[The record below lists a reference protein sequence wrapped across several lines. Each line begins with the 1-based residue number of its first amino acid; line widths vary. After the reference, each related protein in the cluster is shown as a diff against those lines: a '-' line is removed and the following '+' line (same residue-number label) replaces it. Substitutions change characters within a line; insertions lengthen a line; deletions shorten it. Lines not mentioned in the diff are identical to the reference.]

1 MNKFMETDFAVTDII
16 TCCIVKFGTP
26 IHKNRASH
34 GLAFYPNGGS
44 EFFFNGKKISAARP
58 NSLIYLPQ
66 TSNYTVCSDNNAEK
80 FCYVINFLSTENILC
95 NNLEPFSVTVKDIV
109 RFTTAFAMA
118 EKAFRTQ
125 KPGYIMQCKAY
136 LCEIISAL
144 QYEHS
149 LGYID
154 GKAQNRISL
163 AINKI
168 HETYTKTSPSVSTLA
183 AMCGISPEYF
193 RITFKK
199 ACGKSPSRYIYDL
212 RINRAKE
219 LLSSGMYSVSESAL
233 LSGFTDVCYFSR
245 SFKKAVGISPTDF
258 IKNAK
263 N

>member
-1 MNKFMETDFAVTDII
+1 MNRFMETDFAVTDII
-16 TCCIVKFGTP
+16 ACCIVKFGTP
-26 IHKNRASH
+26 IHKNRAFH
-34 GLAFYPNGGS
+34 GLAFYPKGGS
-44 EFFFNGKKISAARP
+44 EFFFNGKKISASRP
-58 NSLIYLPQ
+58 NSLVYLPQ
-66 TSNYTVCSDNNAEK
+66 ASNYTVSSTGNAE
-80 FCYVINFLSTENILC
+80 CYVINFLATENILC
-95 NNLEPFSVTVKDIV
+95 NNIEPFSVTVKDIA
-109 RFTTAFAMA
+109 RFTTAFALA
-118 EKAFRTQ
+118 EKAFRAH

-154 GKAQNRISL
+154 GKAQSRISL

-168 HETYTKTSPSVSTLA
+168 HETYTKNAPSVSELA

-193 RITFKK
+193 RTTFKK
-199 ACGKSPSRYIYDL
+199 ACGKSPARYICDL

-219 LLSSGMYSVSESAL
+219 LLASGMYSVSETAL
-233 LSGFTDVCYFSR
+233 LSGFTDMCYFSR

-258 IKNAK
+258 TKNEK